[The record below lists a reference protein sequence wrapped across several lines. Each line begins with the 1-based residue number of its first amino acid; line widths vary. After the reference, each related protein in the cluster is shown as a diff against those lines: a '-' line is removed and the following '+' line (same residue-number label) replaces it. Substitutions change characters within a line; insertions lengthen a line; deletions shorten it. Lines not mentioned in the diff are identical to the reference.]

1 MEDQLFG
8 SNESREHYV
17 HIGESIL
24 GDKRLTLG
32 DKVVYARVVGFE
44 DGYYESADSAA
55 EFLGVAKKTV
65 LRALKKLES
74 LGLIVVAGVKNN
86 CKVYVKAPTEMQRRA
101 IFLSSK
107 CGQKVLKCGQNV
119 HAVWTKCPPIIK
131 ENKETKVI
139 LSKERISQD
148 DSLQVEEKAE
158 KQEFGN
164 HDLNEAVKLWEEATG
179 FDYST
184 NAFERRTIY
193 NLTRRKDVRALGGYE
208 KLCELVKNARHM
220 DNQFAPKIVKPSELG
235 GKYSKL
241 DKLIDWA
248 KRSEEGSTQKTNA
261 KGNKFTRPLTECEDA
276 LIRSYFKPCPYVRS
290 PKADDG
296 PTDEDIEK
304 AVGGGEQESK
314 WDANAPDFY
323 QKMREIAFSK
333 LNKKKGDSN
342 EAK

>member
-1 MEDQLFG
+1 MEDQVFG
-8 SNESREHYV
+8 SNESREYYI
-17 HIGESIL
+17 HIGESVL

-44 DGYYESADSAA
+44 DGYYESADSTA

-74 LGLIVVAGVKNN
+74 LGLIVVAGVKDNR
-86 CKVYVKAPTEMQRRA
+86 KVYVKAPTEMQRRA

-107 CGQKVLKCGQNV
+107 RGQKVLQCGQNV
-119 HAVWTKCPPIIK
+119 HGARTKCPPINK
-131 ENKETKVI
+131 DNKETKVI
-139 LSKERISQD
+139 LSKERSQN

-193 NLTRRKDVRALGGYE
+193 NLTRRKDVKALGGYE
-208 KLCELVKNARHM
+208 KLCELVKKARHM

-248 KRSEEGSTQKTNA
+248 KRSEEESTQKTNA

-290 PKADDG
+290 PKADDDG
-296 PTDEDIEK
+296 PTAEDIAK
-304 AVGGGEQESK
+304 AGGGVEQESK
-314 WDANAPDFY
+314 WDASAPDFY
-323 QKMREIAFSK
+323 DKMREIAFGK
-333 LNKKKGDSN
+333 HNNKKGDSN